1 MHGFC
6 ADHLKW
12 KGRPSVPGRKIAQ
25 VKRLMNNKERR
36 SIRSV
41 SKRVGVS
48 LTSVV
53 RIMKKY
59 GYKAYHKYKVQKMS
73 DDHKEW
79 RVECARMFLSVY
91 GRRVIEEWQK
101 VGKDHQYWFQC
112 QNHYLWPIE
121 NVWSILKGKV
131 PEKECSNDQQ
141 LKKAIITAWREIDD
155 DKALCRHLMASLPHR
170 LQDVIRK
177 EGRQIQKEDY

>member
-1 MHGFC
+1 MDKKLKSILKSQIETYLQKKPHDSDGKIIKWLYIGAVPGPDTINAIKKESRRCFVVYQKKKFAMHGFC
-6 ADHLKW
+6 ADHLKGN
-12 KGRPSVPGRKIAQ
+12 GRPSVPGRKIAQ

-73 DDHKEW
+73 DEHKER

-91 GRRVIEEWQK
+91 GRRVRNDRKW
-101 VGKDHQYWFQC
+101 GK
-112 QNHYLWPIE
+112 
-121 NVWSILKGKV
+121 
-131 PEKECSNDQQ
+131 
-141 LKKAIITAWREIDD
+141 IINTDFSVKITTYG
-155 DKALCRHLMASLPHR
+155 
-170 LQDVIRK
+170 Q
-177 EGRQIQKEDY
+177 

>member
-1 MHGFC
+1 MDKKLKSILKSQIETYLQKRPHASDGKIIKWLYIGAVPSPDTLNAIKKESLRSFLVYQKKKFAMHGFC
-6 ADHLKW
+6 ADHLKVN
-12 KGRPSVPGRKIAQ
+12 GQPSVPGRKIAQ

-59 GYKAYHKYKVQKMS
+59 GYKAYAYHKYKVQKMS
-73 DDHKEW
+73 DEHKKR

-91 GRRVIEEWQK
+91 GRRVRNDRKW
-101 VGKDHQYWFQC
+101 GK
-112 QNHYLWPIE
+112 
-121 NVWSILKGKV
+121 
-131 PEKECSNDQQ
+131 
-141 LKKAIITAWREIDD
+141 IINTDFSAKI
-155 DKALCRHLMASLPHR
+155 PTYG
-170 LQDVIRK
+170 Q
-177 EGRQIQKEDY
+177 